1 MKKLFIVLCDIM
13 FIAASLAV
21 GIFLAWIV
29 MTVLGRP
36 VSGALKAVC
45 AVAAIVAVIATAASF
60 IVWKHG
66 GAPGGD
72 DPPTEEG
79 IK

>member
-13 FIAASLAV
+13 AVVSALTVGTLVMWGIAAALGWSNAGDMLAFCA
-21 GIFLAWIV
+21 GLAIV
-29 MTVLGRP
+29 DVVT
-36 VSGALKAVC
+36 
-45 AVAAIVAVIATAASF
+45 IVAVF
-60 IVWKHG
+60 IVWKNG